1 MQLYLQDFKCTCLT
15 FSILF
20 SFYSSFKNKELK
32 KTIHQIGNGA
42 ALCISCF
49 ININHIHI
57 FLTFTLQGVRL
68 LVTQHFSHIFR
79 MTCILIC
86 DVHMTV
92 AS

>member
-20 SFYSSFKNKELK
+20 SFYSSFKNKELR

-57 FLTFTLQGVRL
+57 FFNIYIAGRTTPSY
-68 LVTQHFSHIFR
+68 TACFSHF
-79 MTCILIC
+79 
-86 DVHMTV
+86 
-92 AS
+92 

>member
-20 SFYSSFKNKELK
+20 SFYSSFKNKELR

-49 ININHIHI
+49 ININHIHFFNI
-57 FLTFTLQGVRL
+57 YIAGRTTPSY
-68 LVTQHFSHIFR
+68 TACFSHF
-79 MTCILIC
+79 
-86 DVHMTV
+86 
-92 AS
+92 

>member
-57 FLTFTLQGVRL
+57 FFNIYIAGRKTPSYTAC
-68 LVTQHFSHIFR
+68 FSHF
-79 MTCILIC
+79 
-86 DVHMTV
+86 
-92 AS
+92 